1 MKSKELILEAES
13 FVNNIS
19 SKILDKVMEQAVGYK
34 PEYVSLINKIN
45 RICIVLRNLFKNLSN
60 IIDENTDVNSVIN
73 IGKNM
78 YIAFNKNSFYFIRSK
93 PFLIVLTYNSFN
105 NEISIKTRDLR
116 FTITNNNISASL
128 KSVKTITE
136 INKIEEYVLNYRE
149 LNYIANYLSRIV
161 EKYLAPIIEARVKI
175 SK

>member
-60 IIDENTDVNSVIN
+60 IIDENSVVISVIN
-73 IGKNM
+73 FVKNM
-78 YIAFNKNSFYFIRSK
+78 YLSFNKNIFYFIRSK